1 MAKLIFSDNIE
12 EIGELD
18 QVYKEEEEP
27 ALTPQKSL
35 KQVLD
40 EIEEEKVDTEDNKK
54 EETVEVH
61 E

>member
-27 ALTPQKSL
+27 ALTPHKSL

-54 EETVEVH
+54 EETVEVP